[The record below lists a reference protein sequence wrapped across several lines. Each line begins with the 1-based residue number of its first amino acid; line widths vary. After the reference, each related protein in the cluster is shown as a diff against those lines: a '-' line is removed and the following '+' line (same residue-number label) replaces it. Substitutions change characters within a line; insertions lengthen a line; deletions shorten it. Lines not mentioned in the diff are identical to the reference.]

1 MKKKI
6 IDCCKMIFKS
16 TIRAFIMTL
25 LLFLPIF
32 IVFVWVLG
40 NKYEQFYDQFVDI
53 LVVLI
58 CVVTYFIA
66 FNSVREKERY
76 ELFSSNETFNFID
89 EGKSFFAKEGKYIL
103 SIYSV
108 IALSGEIY
116 SLITAY
122 NAQNPFA
129 FLCSWWVPFYGV
141 INIPILRSVIGILF
155 ASIIHLII
163 VEFNS
168 YKISK
173 KKKDIS

>member
-6 IDCCKMIFKS
+6 IDCCKTIFKS

-32 IVFVWVLG
+32 IIFVWVIG
-40 NKYEQFYDQFVDI
+40 NKDQFYDRFSDI
-53 LVVLI
+53 LIKII
-58 CVVTYFIA
+58 CMITYFIS

-108 IALSGEIY
+108 IALLSEIY
-116 SLITAY
+116 SLITA
-122 NAQNPFA
+122 NSPQNPFA
-129 FLCSWWVPFYGV
+129 LLCLWFLPFYN
-141 INIPILRSVIGILF
+141 IIKIPILRSVISILLTGV
-155 ASIIHLII
+155 IHLII

-173 KKKDIS
+173 KKNEIR